1 MVSSSK
7 SLIYLD
13 SDPYLPYPLMR
24 DLPAATGHGNSPVA
38 GRSPVKDRSV
48 RTMKK
53 IMMWANRTFHPE
65 AKAAQRVPFTTL
77 FSRFQKILSLNNR
90 SLELI
95 AEAND
100 KLGGH
105 YVFDQQY
112 IRSFSQQ
119 LGELVHQ
126 LIYNLEGLV
135 PQKYTELYKVFREI
149 NYDIEAEL
157 AGHLVI
163 SGADF
168 VMPYAR
174 ISREHLNVVGG
185 KNARLAEMKKVLGLR
200 VPEGFAI
207 TARAFQSFM
216 KFNGLWP
223 QVQAITGEWHA
234 NRLTCE
240 QASAKIMAL
249 VSEAAVPMEVKKA
262 VQAELAQL
270 HQLTGNKN
278 LHLAVR
284 SSAWGEDGELSFA
297 GQYKSMLNVAGENL
311 FQCYKEVVASAFS
324 ATAMEYRRLNGF
336 GDQEMAM
343 SVACQAMI
351 DARISGVIYTIAPSS
366 PRQDDMMISAAWGLG
381 EPVVS
386 GAISADQYTVSRKKP
401 HKISAVSLVRKEKQ
415 LILQPGGGTVMQEVE
430 DSRTS
435 NACLTN
441 EQVSQLVTAA
451 LEIEQFFRSHMDIE
465 FAIDHQGQLII
476 LQARPLHVAAQTTE
490 HLCDLAGIIKK
501 YPVLMKD
508 QGVIAQKGIGAGKVF
523 VLNNNVDLNFF
534 PSGAIL
540 VAKYASPLYAKV
552 MNKARGIITD
562 VGSATCHMATIAR
575 EFRVPTI
582 VNTGNATELFTTGQE
597 VTIDAEENIIYQGTI
612 DELCFYGLT
621 TERLEETYEYRLLRR
636 ILKKI
641 EPLALVDPT
650 ENNFTPQGCRSFH
663 DIIRFVH
670 EKAVEELIELH
681 YTQQHDPHAL
691 SGKLRW
697 EVPLDMTLIDIG
709 GGITAT
715 GSNGGIDIEQI
726 ASIPMRA
733 FVEGLGSPGAW
744 NNEPLS
750 VDIGSFMSSL
760 TRTFSTELSSPR
772 YVGQNLAVIS
782 KGYANISLRLGYH
795 FSIIDAYVSDS
806 LNDNYIYFRF
816 AGGVTDATRRAR
828 RALFLQ
834 RILTE
839 NDFVV
844 EVHDDLVI
852 ARIKKLPASDIEVKI
867 RLLGLLVGFT
877 RQLDVLLI
885 SDQHINQ
892 FISGFE
898 MLVKKHTKTFIPEAI
913 Q

>member
-7 SLIYLD
+7 SLKYLD
-13 SDPYLPYPLMR
+13 TDTFLSYPLMR
-24 DLPAATGHGNSPVA
+24 DLPAATGNGNCPVA
-38 GRSPVKDRSV
+38 DRSPVKDRSV

-53 IMMWANRTFHPE
+53 IIMWAHRTFHRE
-65 AKAAQRVPFTTL
+65 QKAAQRVPFATL

-100 KLGGH
+100 KLGGD

-112 IRSFSQQ
+112 INSFSQQ
-119 LGELVHQ
+119 VRELVHQ
-126 LIYNLEGLV
+126 LIYNLEGLA
-135 PQKYTELYKVFREI
+135 PQKYTGLYKVFREI

-157 AGHLVI
+157 AGRLMI

-168 VMPYAR
+168 VIPYAR

-185 KNARLAEMKKVLGLR
+185 KNARLAEMKKVLGLH

-216 KFNGLWP
+216 EFNGLWP
-223 QVQAITGEWHA
+223 KVQEITKDWRL

-240 QASAKIMAL
+240 QASANIMAL
-249 VSEAAVPMEVKKA
+249 INEASVPDDVKKE
-262 VQAELAQL
+262 VQSELAQL

-284 SSAWGEDGELSFA
+284 SSAWGEDSELSFA
-297 GQYKSMLNVAGENL
+297 GQYKSMLNVAEENL
-311 FQCYKEVVASAFS
+311 FQCYKDVIASTFS
-324 ATAMEYRRLNGF
+324 ATAMEYRRQNDF

-343 SVACQAMI
+343 SVACQTMI
-351 DARISGVIYTIAPSS
+351 DARISGVMYTIAPTSTQ
-366 PRQDDMMISAAWGLG
+366 QDDMMISAAWGLG

-386 GAISADQYTVSRKKP
+386 GEISADQYMVSRKRP
-401 HKISAVSLVRKEKQ
+401 HKISAVSLVRKKKQ
-415 LILQPGGGTVMQEVE
+415 LILQPGGGTVMQAVE
-430 DSRTS
+430 DSRKS
-435 NACLTN
+435 KACLTN
-441 EQVSQLVTAA
+441 DQVSQLATTA
-451 LEIEQFFRSHMDIE
+451 LEIEQFFRSHLDIE
-465 FAIDHQGQLII
+465 FAIDHQGQLVI
-476 LQARPLHVAAQTTE
+476 LQARPLNVASQTSE
-490 HLCDLAGIIKK
+490 QLCDIADIVKK

-508 QGVIAQKGIGAGKVF
+508 KGVIAQKGIGAGKVF
-523 VLNNNVDLNFF
+523 VVNNNVDLNFF

-552 MNKARGIITD
+552 MSKARGIITD

-582 VNTGNATELFTTGQE
+582 VNTGNATEVFTTGQD
-597 VTIDAEENIIYQGTI
+597 VTIDAEENIIYEGTI

-621 TERLEETYEYRLLRR
+621 TERIEETYEYRLLRR

-650 ENNFTPQGCRSFH
+650 ETNFTPEGCRSYH

-670 EKAVEELIELH
+670 EKAVEELIDLH
-681 YTQQHDPHAL
+681 YTQQHDPQSL

-697 EVPLDMTLIDIG
+697 GLPLDMILIDIG

-715 GSNGGIDIEQI
+715 DKNGNIDIDQI
-726 ASIPMRA
+726 ASIPMAA
-733 FVEGLGSPGAW
+733 FVKGLGSPGAW
-744 NNEPLS
+744 DNEPLS

-760 TRTFSTELSSPR
+760 TRTMPTELASPK

-782 KGYANISLRLGYH
+782 KEYANISLRLGYH
-795 FSIIDAYVSDS
+795 FTIIDAYVSDN
-806 LNDNYIYFRF
+806 LNDSYIYFRF

-828 RALFLQ
+828 RARFLK

-852 ARIKKLPASDIEVKI
+852 ARIKKLPTSDIAAKI

-898 MLVKKHTKTFIPEAI
+898 MLVKKHTKAFNLEGIL
-913 Q
+913 